1 MLDEAPHILQ
11 VRTLTDPIYD
21 EYGRQLT
28 ESKEIWRNVAECFC
42 HDNTQMKQVSVDGE
56 LWTYSY
62 HIVYEGQK
70 IELGTKVRCIIADG
84 CCQCCSDEEDIVG
97 EGEVKKRAACYS
109 SEFVGR
115 HDIWI

>member
-11 VRTLTDPIYD
+11 ARTLTEPTYD
-21 EYGRQLT
+21 AFGRQLT
-28 ESKEIWRNVAECFC
+28 DSEEIWSDVAECFC
-42 HDNTQMKQVSVDGE
+42 HDNTQMKQVSVNGE

-62 HIVYEGQK
+62 HIVYEGDV
-70 IELGTKVRCIIADG
+70 ISLGTKVRCVAREESGI
-84 CCQCCSDEEDIVG
+84 DEVVG

-109 SEFVGR
+109 AEFAGR